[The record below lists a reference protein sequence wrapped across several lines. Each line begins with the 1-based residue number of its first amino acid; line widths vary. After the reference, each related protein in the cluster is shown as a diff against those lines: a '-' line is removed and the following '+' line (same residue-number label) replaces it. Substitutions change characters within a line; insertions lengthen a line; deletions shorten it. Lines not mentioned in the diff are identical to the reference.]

1 MDRRKFIETG
11 LIASVG
17 ATILPSA
24 ARGISTSSSGQY
36 FHIPAASIKAPKV
49 QVPLGKRTPFGWD
62 TFVVPPAG
70 KSGRVT
76 ILFGKT
82 DIQFSEMRFRLCSV
96 MDIREEIA
104 INVYSRATKL
114 LIGSFDIR
122 YPHILQPFEL
132 LIDSSHHADILRKGV
147 SLQMVKGTV
156 PVWFLS
162 HHAPDDLNNEALR
175 PHLLLSN
182 GKGDKDRFLKNFGS
196 LNSIQQF
203 GWMEGCVLD
212 GLFDMFRK
220 TGDHLYL
227 STINQHLNLFF
238 DNDKKLDYEDPR
250 SNRVYDN
257 IYGIECPLPIAVIAK
272 LEPRH
277 PVLQQLADY
286 CFVNKTDDGLIGGGH
301 ITTEG
306 CYTLAYPMAETAVA
320 LVNPELAEL
329 AIKQILLRHKYL
341 FLDGHIHQRGTREGH
356 AGYTS
361 WARGVAWYLL
371 GMARTLISL
380 EKLNGFSDLE
390 GVAEMRTLFE
400 EGVKWALKYQQLNGL
415 WYAFLREAL
424 TGTDTSGSAGI
435 AAAMALGEKHGFLS
449 FSVRE
454 NTEMACNELF
464 RHLTPD
470 GFVTGA
476 VQSNKAGEELQRSG
490 YRVISQYSSGLLA
503 QLVAAL

>member
-11 LIASVG
+11 LIAGVG
-17 ATILPSA
+17 ATILPSGA
-24 ARGISTSSSGQY
+24 SGISTSSSAQY
-36 FHIPAASIKAPKV
+36 FHLPAASIKAPKV

-62 TFVVPPAG
+62 TFVVPPSG
-70 KSGRVT
+70 KSGRVS
-76 ILFGKT
+76 IQFGKT
-82 DIQFSEMRFRLCSV
+82 DMPFAEMRLRLCSV
-96 MDIREEIA
+96 MDTREEIL
-104 INVYSRATKL
+104 INVFSAATKL

-132 LIDSSHHADILRKGV
+132 LIDPSHQVDILRKGV

-162 HHAPDDLNNEALR
+162 HHAPDDLNEALR

-182 GKGDKDRFLKNFGS
+182 GKGDKDSFLKNLGS

-238 DNDKKLDYEDPR
+238 DKDKKLDYEDPR
-250 SNRVYDN
+250 SNWVYDK

-277 PVLQQLADY
+277 AVLQQLADY
-286 CFVNKTDDGLIGGGH
+286 CFANKTEDGLIGGGH

-329 AIKQILLRHKYL
+329 AIKQNLLRHKYL

-356 AGYTS
+356 AGYAS

-390 GVAEMRTLFE
+390 GVAEMRQLYE
-400 EGVKWALKYQQLNGL
+400 NGVKWALKYQQVNGL
-415 WYAFLREAL
+415 WYVFLREAL

-435 AAAMALGEKHGFLS
+435 AAAMALGEKHGLLS
-449 FSVRE
+449 FSVKKYAE
-454 NTEMACNELF
+454 KTKDELF

-470 GFVTGA
+470 GFLNGA

-490 YRVISQYSSGLLA
+490 YRVISQYSSGLMA